1 MADFMSA
8 RSGVRDAKKY
18 KIECDYSRSA
28 RRLVY
33 KYAELSNAYT
43 LCDVAGVPYHEHANV
58 REYGRLLT
66 VYFLMDVEAANDLST
81 VDPKK
86 MLGIFGGSEMELA
99 AARAGRKVFIESAS
113 IQEGIQAIHDELI
126 VKYGE
131 DGLKKRMDDII
142 HLQRSIAD
150 FVLKD

>member
-1 MADFMSA
+1 
-8 RSGVRDAKKY
+8 
-18 KIECDYSRSA
+18 
-28 RRLVY
+28 
-33 KYAELSNAYT
+33 
-43 LCDVAGVPYHEHANV
+43 
-58 REYGRLLT
+58 
-66 VYFLMDVEAANDLST
+66 MDVEAANDLST